1 MDNNKKNNKLG
12 PVEIVILIIAA
23 FGLIIMISDI
33 SEAIDETK
41 RERAEQDRWYYE
53 HIQKGAD
60 EYNRN
65 HPSGTSTY
73 NSNTST
79 KNKKSSTSGTTSTKT
94 TSGSYTSS
102 KNKTSTTKKNSTS
115 TKTVDP
121 MDHDIDTYYEDYKD
135 EFEDE
140 DDAWDDF
147 EDNDEYWDDY

>member
-1 MDNNKKNNKLG
+1 MKDDNKNNNTKLSS
-12 PVEIVILIIAA
+12 VEIVILIIAA

-33 SEAIDETK
+33 AEAIDETK
-41 RERAEQDRWYYE
+41 KNRAEQDRWYYE

-65 HPSGTSTY
+65 HPAGNTSY
-73 NSNTST
+73 NSYTVGD
-79 KNKKSSTSGTTSTKT
+79 KKKSYSTNESKSTSS
-94 TSGSYTSS
+94 SSSS
-102 KNKTSTTKKNSTS
+102 KNKKTSTKKRATS

>member
-1 MDNNKKNNKLG
+1 MKDNNKKLG
-12 PVEIVILIIAA
+12 TAEIIILIIAA
-23 FGLIIMISDI
+23 FGLIIMIADI

-65 HPSGTSTY
+65 HSNNTY
-73 NSNTST
+73 NYSSSSKKSSSSSSSTT
-79 KNKKSSTSGTTSTKT
+79 KNKSIKIKSSTSSK
-94 TSGSYTSS
+94 SSSS
-102 KNKTSTTKKNSTS
+102 KVSST

-121 MDHDIDTYYEDYKD
+121 MDHDIDAYYEDYKD

>member
-1 MDNNKKNNKLG
+1 MDKKNNNKLG
-12 PVEIVILIIAA
+12 PAEIVILIIAA
-23 FGLIIMISDI
+23 FGLIIFISDI
-33 SEAIDETK
+33 AEAIDETK

-53 HIQKGAD
+53 NIQKGAD

-65 HPSGTSTY
+65 HPAGSTSYNPNASGKNNNSYSTTG
-73 NSNTST
+73 SKSSGST
-79 KNKKSSTSGTTSTKT
+79 VSSSTS
-94 TSGSYTSS
+94 S
-102 KNKTSTTKKNSTS
+102 KSKTSTTKKNTTS

-121 MDHDIDTYYEDYKD
+121 MEHDIDTYYEDYKD